1 MMRKFSA
8 GLVTL
13 TAALAITG
21 CQQAPNA
28 SENEDTS
35 DVVAEEPS
43 DAMAGDASDTMMADE
58 AAGEDATT
66 SGSADESPDDSSNP
80 IPPQ

>member
-1 MMRKFSA
+1 MRKFSA
-8 GLVTL
+8 GLVAL

-21 CQQAPNA
+21 CQQAPTA

-43 DAMAGDASDTMMADE
+43 DTMAEDAPDAMMGADE
-58 AAGEDATT
+58 VAGEDA
-66 SGSADESPDDSSNP
+66 SSSASADESPDDSSNP

>member
-1 MMRKFSA
+1 MRKFSA

-21 CQQAPNA
+21 CQQAPDA

-35 DVVAEEPS
+35 DLIAEEPS
-43 DAMAGDASDTMMADE
+43 DAMAEDASDAMMAADE